1 MDYVLDYFWCSNSK
15 NLHVP
20 MFHSMLYGIF
30 HPISSML
37 LIIHVKSIY
46 NVNKSLSTVCMII
59 VDFFQFFMLQAPKST
74 ASVLFKIGLIN
85 Q

>member
-59 VDFFQFFMLQAPKST
+59 VDFFSIFLCYKPQNRPHRFYLKS
-74 ASVLFKIGLIN
+74 V
-85 Q
+85 

>member
-30 HPISSML
+30 YPISSML
-37 LIIHVKSIY
+37 LIVHVKSIY

-59 VDFFQFFMLQAPKST
+59 VDFFSIFLCYKPQNRSHRFYLI
-74 ASVLFKIGLIN
+74 SV
-85 Q
+85 